1 MNGDEMEEDSEG
13 EEKEGAPSEVN
24 ESTEPLATAPM
35 PPAVVAPAPEPLFL
49 SAHPIGQGTAANF
62 LFRDMGSAL
71 ARIRIPQAVEQPYDE
86 DTSDERELEEDK
98 GKGRG
103 MMF

>member
-13 EEKEGAPSEVN
+13 EEKEGAPSEMN
-24 ESTEPLATAPM
+24 ESAEPLATAPM
-35 PPAVVAPAPEPLFL
+35 PPAPMAPPPMAPMFMN
-49 SAHPIGQGTAANF
+49 ARPIGQGTAANF
-62 LFRDMGSAL
+62 LFRDMGEAL

-86 DTSDERELEEDK
+86 DMGDERELEEDK
-98 GKGRG
+98 GKG

>member
-13 EEKEGAPSEVN
+13 EEKEGAPSEMN
-24 ESTEPLATAPM
+24 ESAEPLATAPM
-35 PPAVVAPAPEPLFL
+35 PPVPAPVPSSMFMN
-49 SAHPIGQGTAANF
+49 ARPIGQGTAANF
-62 LFRDMGSAL
+62 LFRDMGEAL

-86 DTSDERELEEDK
+86 DMGDERELEEDK
-98 GKGRG
+98 GKG